1 MKPDAPDHAQ
11 RRVTIYFVVMPAII
25 LAPLFFGFW
34 LWRQSS
40 PGDDE
45 FARLMNTGK
54 GYYEQGEA
62 AKAVEAFQKAVSLQP
77 THPDALLNLANACL
91 LADQSDRAIQFAQQ
105 VLSMEANS
113 AAACYI
119 AGCANMRL
127 RKFEEAV
134 KFIQQAKDLDSKV
147 NAVSFQLGRAQME
160 LGHYEDAAREFS
172 EIIHFAPDYPSANF
186 FLGQALLRLGRQ
198 EEAKQALERHQQLI
212 TGQPNPPA
220 DAATFERCVY
230 TQMRVPFRLEQ
241 PDRRGVKGA
250 FSGATPDPF
259 GGAAP
264 NFHGPLGGL
273 VLNHRGV
280 HDPFVGGGG

>member
-1 MKPDAPDHAQ
+1 MKPAEPDHAQ
-11 RRVTIYFVVMPAII
+11 RRVPVYFFAAMAAVLVA
-25 LAPLFFGFW
+25 LFLVFW
-34 LWRQSS
+34 FWKSS

-105 VLSMEANS
+105 VLSVEPNS

-134 KFIQQAKDLDSKV
+134 KSIQQAKDLDPKV
-147 NAVSFQLGRAQME
+147 NAVSLQLGRAQME

-172 EIIHFAPDYPSANF
+172 EIIQFAPDYPSANF
-186 FLGQALLRLGRQ
+186 FLGQALLRLARP
-198 EEAKQALERHQQLI
+198 EEEKQALRRHQQLI
-212 TGQPNPPA
+212 TGRANPPA
-220 DAATFERCVY
+220 DAATFERCIY

-241 PDRRGVKGA
+241 PDRPGVKVVFADVTQTA
-250 FSGATPDPF
+250 FGNASK
-259 GGAAP
+259 
-264 NFHGPLGGL
+264 NFHGPVG
-273 VLNHRGV
+273 VLDIHHRGGKEL
-280 HDPFVGGGG
+280 FVG